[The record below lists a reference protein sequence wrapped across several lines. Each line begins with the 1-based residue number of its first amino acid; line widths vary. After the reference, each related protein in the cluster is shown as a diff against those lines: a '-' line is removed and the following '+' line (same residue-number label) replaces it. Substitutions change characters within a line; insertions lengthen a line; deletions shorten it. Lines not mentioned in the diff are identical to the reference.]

1 VIVAGKQ
8 PEWQWLDIDAA
19 RRHCQE
25 GIGRWA
31 WACRDDE
38 EPDVV
43 MACAGDVPTLE
54 TLAAVTLLRE
64 SVPDLRV
71 RVVNVVDLMVLQPA
85 SQHPHGLSDSAFDAL
100 FTVDKPVIFAFHG
113 YPALI
118 HRLLYKRTN
127 HGNFHVRG
135 FKEEGATTTPFDMV
149 VINNLDRYQLA
160 LDVVERV
167 PRLQAQRP
175 LAQSRYWAMMEKHK
189 LYLIEHGEDMPQV
202 LKWQWTPAP

>member
-1 VIVAGKQ
+1 
-8 PEWQWLDIDAA
+8 
-19 RRHCQE
+19 
-25 GIGRWA
+25 
-31 WACRDDE
+31 
-38 EPDVV
+38 
-43 MACAGDVPTLE
+43 M
-54 TLAAVTLLRE
+54 TLLRE

-135 FKEEGATTTPFDMV
+135 FKEEGLPP
-149 VINNLDRYQLA
+149 
-160 LDVVERV
+160 
-167 PRLQAQRP
+167 PR
-175 LAQSRYWAMMEKHK
+175 STW
-189 LYLIEHGEDMPQV
+189 
-202 LKWQWTPAP
+202 W

>member
-1 VIVAGKQ
+1 M
-8 PEWQWLDIDAA
+8 
-19 RRHCQE
+19 
-25 GIGRWA
+25 
-31 WACRDDE
+31 
-38 EPDVV
+38 V

-160 LDVVERV
+160 LDGVERV

-189 LYLIEHGEDMPQV
+189 LYLIEHGEDLPQV
-202 LKWQWTPAP
+202 LKWQWTPAPS